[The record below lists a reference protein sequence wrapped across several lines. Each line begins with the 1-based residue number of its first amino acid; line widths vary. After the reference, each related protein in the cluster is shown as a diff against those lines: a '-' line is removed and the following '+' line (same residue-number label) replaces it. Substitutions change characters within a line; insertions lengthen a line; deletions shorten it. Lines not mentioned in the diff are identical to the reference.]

1 MVVTCSRTTFAQST
15 ISGQVK
21 DASGAAM
28 QGVRVDAASPT
39 LIEGSRSVVTT
50 SDGRYAIVDVRPG
63 LYTITFTSP
72 GFSSVQRQVE
82 VRANL
87 TTPVDAEMA
96 IGAIEEMVNVAPP
109 ASTVDV
115 QNATHPVTFSRS
127 ILDSVPT
134 ARNVQSVASY
144 VPGVHMNIPDVG
156 GSQQIQQTYLATHGN
171 PHQHDV
177 VMLDGMQING
187 TQNDGQIVMYLDNE
201 MIQEATY
208 STIANPADA
217 QAGGVFTNIVPKDGG
232 NSYRGD
238 FFGAFSGPRFVG
250 NNLDSTLLARG
261 ISTQSKVTEIQDFD
275 GSFGGALL
283 KDRLWFLASGRNQV
297 TDVQSPLCKNDD
309 GTPCVE
315 HDHIYTGHLRLTY
328 QLNSKNKFSAMGMRL
343 FKTNHDEVVYN
354 LANSTGVPANVDA
367 SSQRLYSVQY
377 ITQERWTGTPT
388 SNLLL
393 QAGFSLSKTDY
404 SVQYQDGLTR
414 VPFSPAWYSDVMLQD
429 TVLNL
434 RYNVATQ
441 QNFFDLGRYLV
452 QAGGAYVV
460 GSHQIRF
467 GVQDSWGPAYQ
478 RSFMNGDLYAV
489 ETNGVPTSVTVFNT
503 PTSNRPYL
511 NADLG
516 LYVQDTWTKRRVTIT
531 PGVRWEYL
539 SNEIEAESAD
549 AGRFVP
555 ARSFGAVTCDTYPG
569 ISCLSDWA
577 PRLSVVYDLFGDH
590 KTALKASAG
599 KYVTPLVQGNLNA
612 YNPMQVKSQS
622 RAWINTGGCT
632 GPTCFPTDDQIGPAP
647 SGAFGTLTPRSVD
660 PNQKREYNLQYSI
673 GLQQRIRGGLTLNST
688 WMRRNDY
695 QATTISNQAVPSSA
709 WTPVTIANPLDG
721 TPITVYNL
729 KPSYVG
735 LTPQLY
741 QANAPRSLRANSYN
755 GFETSVQ
762 GRLAR
767 GATVSGGWTI
777 DRERSRHCDETVGGN
792 SLSDPNSLRYCD
804 WFGNLYQ
811 DLGAVGSIPYRS
823 EFKLQGALP
832 LWYNF
837 DFSYSLYSDPVYNTN
852 FALNNQASTFPA
864 AVNSEPVFAGSQQ
877 GFKEVYWTLTSGTKY
892 PTNCKCATPGAV
904 VDPGLAQGSETIML
918 IAPGSRL
925 TPQLTQLDIA
935 LRWSVGVRGTH
946 RVKVEGQVFN
956 VLNSNT
962 VTAEAQTLGTSV
974 TPFLTGGL
982 GGVPSAI
989 LNPRMLR
996 IALQFN
1002 F

>member
-1 MVVTCSRTTFAQST
+1 MVVVCSRTTFAQST
-15 ISGQVK
+15 VAGQVK
-21 DASGAAM
+21 DSSGAAM
-28 QGVRVDAASPT
+28 PGVRVDAASAT
-39 LIEGSRSVVTT
+39 LIEGSRSAITA

-63 LYTITFTSP
+63 LYTITFTIH

-96 IGAIEEMVNVAPP
+96 IGSVEQTVNVASP

-127 ILDSVPT
+127 LLDSVPT
-134 ARNVQSVASY
+134 ARNLQSVGSY

-201 MIQEATY
+201 MIQETTY
-208 STIANPADA
+208 STVANPVDA

-232 NSYRGD
+232 NSFRGN
-238 FFGAFSGPRFVG
+238 FFGAYSGSRFVG

-261 ISTQSKVTEIQDFD
+261 ITTQSKVTEIQDLD
-275 GSFGGALL
+275 GSFGGPLL
-283 KDRLWFLASGRNQV
+283 KDRLWFQTSGRKQL

-328 QLNSKNKFSAMGMRL
+328 RLNSKNKFSGMFMRL
-343 FKTNHDEVVYN
+343 FKANHDEVVYN

-367 SSQRLYSVQY
+367 SSQRLYNVQY

-388 SNLLL
+388 SSLLL

-414 VPFSPAWYSDVMLQD
+414 APFSPAWYSDVMLQD

-441 QNFFDLGRYLV
+441 QNFLDLGRYLG

-460 GSHQIRF
+460 GPHQVRF
-467 GVQDSWGPAYQ
+467 GIQDSWGPAYQ
-478 RSFMNGDLYAV
+478 RTIMNGDLYAV
-489 ETNGVPTSVTVFNT
+489 ETNGMPTSVTVFNT

-516 LYVQDTWTKRRVTIT
+516 LYVQDTWTKKRLTVT
-531 PGVRWEYL
+531 PGIRWEYL
-539 SNEIEAESAD
+539 SNQIEAETAD

-555 ARSFGAVTCDTYPG
+555 ARSFSAVTCDTYPG
-569 ISCLSDWA
+569 ISCFRDWA

-590 KTALKASAG
+590 KTVLKASAG

-647 SGAFGTLTPRSVD
+647 SGAFGTLTPRAVD

-673 GLQQRIRGGLTLNST
+673 GLQRNWSGLALNFT
-688 WMRRNDY
+688 WMRRDDY
-695 QATTISNQAVPSSA
+695 RATTISNQAVPPSA
-709 WTPVTIANPLDG
+709 WTPVTITDPLDG

-741 QANAPRSLRANSYN
+741 QTNAPRSLRANSYN
-755 GFETSVQ
+755 GYETSVQ
-762 GRLAR
+762 GRLPR
-767 GATVSGGWTI
+767 GATVSGGWTV
-777 DRERSRHCDETVGGN
+777 DRERSRYCDENVGGN
-792 SLSDPNSLRYCD
+792 SLSDPNSLRFCD
-804 WFGNLYQ
+804 WYGNLYQ

-823 EFKLQGALP
+823 EFKLQGTLP

-852 FALNNQASTFPA
+852 FALNNQSAAFPA
-864 AVNSEPVFAGSQQ
+864 QVNPEPVFAGSQQ

-892 PTNCKCATPGAV
+892 PSNCKCATPGAV
-904 VDPGLAQGSETIML
+904 VDQGLAQGSETIML
-918 IAPGSRL
+918 IAPGRRL
-925 TPQLTQLDIA
+925 TPQLTQLDVA
-935 LRWSVGVRGTH
+935 LRWSLAIPGGH
-946 RVKVEGQVFN
+946 RLRFEAQTFN

-962 VTAEAQTLGTSV
+962 VTAEAQTLGSSV
-974 TPFLTGGL
+974 TPFLNGGL

-996 IALQFN
+996 IVLQFS